1 MQHGLP
7 PGTHTSCSS
16 VLGHELPTMSKA
28 QPWGEACPEQGNFL
42 PLAPGQPQ
50 RARALLSAAASGTAT
65 CQGQT
70 VGDISQM
77 PLEKQEFLVTAIGMK
92 LLGPSPAHAG
102 SGMGFLELFVIS
114 AWGLAGE
121 GSAWLGATSPIAG
134 SEVLGEEI
142 SDVLWLLCAMQRSES
157 SKAVVVS

>member
-7 PGTHTSCSS
+7 PETHKSRSL
-16 VLGHELPTMSKA
+16 VLGHELPTSLKPSPGVMLA
-28 QPWGEACPEQGNFL
+28 QSSSGTSCPLPWGTHREPEPCF
-42 PLAPGQPQ
+42 QPP
-50 RARALLSAAASGTAT
+50 ASSTVT

-77 PLEKQEFLVTAIGMK
+77 PLEKQEFLVTAINMK

-102 SGMGFLELFVIS
+102 SGTGFLELFVIS

-121 GSAWLGATSPIAG
+121 GSAWLGANQPHRW
-134 SEVLGEEI
+134 E
-142 SDVLWLLCAMQRSES
+142 
-157 SKAVVVS
+157 